1 MVSITWFININR
13 ESVRVEVKSEVY
25 NKVAKSIV
33 QTAGARE
40 SCWPCPDNRECP
52 ENITAGLRKSWPA
65 EPTKDWYEGKVFQGG
80 CITLHGAAR
89 QVPFTSVGVYCRWL
103 AQLCCRSEPF
113 FIWNSIVLICIVVMS
128 KPIPH
133 TSGIHLK
140 GESHLQFWVTFL
152 SLQPGQEYR
161 FYMIWVLHFL
171 PNISAFPE
179 KKVIGNLWG
188 LYHQQASVPTTSALG
203 SSKVFSPNSSQQWS
217 CREQTCQTHV
227 GLVAER

>member
-1 MVSITWFININR
+1 M
-13 ESVRVEVKSEVY
+13 RVEVKSEVY

-89 QVPFTSVGVYCRWL
+89 QVPFTSVGVYCSWL
-103 AQLCCRSEPF
+103 AQLYCRSEPF
-113 FIWNSIVLICIVVMS
+113 FIWNSIVLICIVAMS

-133 TSGIHLK
+133 TSGVHLK

-179 KKVIGNLWG
+179 KKSHWEFVRPV
-188 LYHQQASVPTTSALG
+188 SPTSI
-203 SSKVFSPNSSQQWS
+203 SSHYLSSWQLQGFFTKFFPAVVLQRTDMSNSCWISGWKVAIINSK
-217 CREQTCQTHV
+217 
-227 GLVAER
+227 